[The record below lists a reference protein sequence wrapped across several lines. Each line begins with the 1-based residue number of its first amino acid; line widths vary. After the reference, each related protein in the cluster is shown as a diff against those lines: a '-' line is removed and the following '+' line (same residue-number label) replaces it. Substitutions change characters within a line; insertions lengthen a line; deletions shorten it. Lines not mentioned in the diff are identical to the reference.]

1 MDQNYRFWQTKS
13 LANFYSQTCLLLGET
28 VYQLFAFED
37 ATIWSDGKIVC
48 MWCDARARARELWHA
63 TINKIKIWN
72 FSNRIHIYNQ
82 QWGLSSQ
89 KKTGPNETRQ
99 TESFI
104 LNTVNIEYE
113 SFVDTHNENNNVEIP
128 VIAVQ
133 YKQIVDV
140 HVQQTHEILSA

>member
-1 MDQNYRFWQTKS
+1 MKF
-13 LANFYSQTCLLLGET
+13 
-28 VYQLFAFED
+28 FEPN
-37 ATIWSDGKIVC
+37 SY
-48 MWCDARARARELWHA
+48 
-63 TINKIKIWN
+63 
-72 FSNRIHIYNQ
+72 IYNQ
-82 QWGLSSQ
+82 QWELSSQ